1 MRKALLFLLSWAVVA
16 FVAQPVQAQS
26 ADAVAVM
33 DTLDEGAFL
42 GWVLAHH
49 PLARRAATLDDQ
61 AAAYLRKARG
71 AFDPKLSA
79 GTYRKLF
86 EDKTYYDLPTAG
98 ISAPTRLGITP
109 FAEFVNPAGT
119 QINPER
125 SVPESGQI
133 AAGIRIP
140 LGKNLITDA
149 ARTELAKAQAYVEA
163 NAAERTLQLNA
174 LVLDAAEAYWKWWK
188 AAATADLAS
197 EALELAAW
205 RADQI
210 RTAHRLGD
218 RAAIDTLEAGLQAQ
232 RREAE
237 RLEALADLAYARA
250 NALRFLWNE
259 DGLPAAPSAE
269 LRPLG
274 PDAAALVNTSA
285 TLMMASA
292 NWRVESHPVYQ
303 AGVAKLDMAAAE
315 IRFRRDQLK
324 PQLDLSLATLSGT
337 AGPSDWD
344 LSPDGLAA
352 TNLIGIKAAVP
363 LLLRKERGNLELA
376 RIAQDQQQLTL
387 DDKAAKLR
395 AVVQGVAGG
404 LPDLQASAVLAE
416 RVAAGSRALLD
427 AEMVRLNIGESS
439 LFQVNYR
446 ENQWLKARKDVIDR
460 NVRWALGTRELGFA
474 LGQMT
479 GE

>member
-1 MRKALLFLLSWAVVA
+1 MRIFLIFLSFWAFA
-16 FVAQPVQAQS
+16 SPGSLTAQTPAATDS
-26 ADAVAVM
+26 I
-33 DTLDEGAFL
+33 DESAFL

-86 EDKTYYDLPTAG
+86 DDKTYYDLPTAG
-98 ISAPTRLGITP
+98 IAAPTRLGVQP

-119 QINPER
+119 QLNPER
-125 SVPESGQI
+125 SVPEGGQI
-133 AAGIRIP
+133 AAGLRIP

-149 ARTELAKAQAYVEA
+149 ARTELAKAEAYGEA
-163 NAAERTLQLNA
+163 NAAERTLQLNT

-188 AAATADLAS
+188 AAATADLAA
-197 EALELAAW
+197 EALALATW

-210 RTAHRLGD
+210 RTAHTLGD
-218 RAAIDTLEAGLQAQ
+218 RAAIDTLEAGLQAT

-250 NALRFLWNE
+250 DALRFLWNE
-259 DGLPAAPSAE
+259 DGTPASPSAD

-274 PDAAALVNTSA
+274 PDAVALANTSA

-292 NWRVESHPVYQ
+292 SWRVESHPVYQ
-303 AGVAKLDMAAAE
+303 AGAAKLDMAAAE

-324 PQLDLSLATLSGT
+324 PQLDLSVATLT
-337 AGPSDWD
+337 GPSGINDWD
-344 LSPDGLAA
+344 LSPEGLAA
-352 TNLIGIKAAVP
+352 TNLIGLKASVP
-363 LLLRKERGNLELA
+363 LLLRKERGALQLA
-376 RIAQDQQQLTL
+376 EIARTQQRLNL
-387 DDKAAKLR
+387 DDKAAKLGA
-395 AVVQGVAGG
+395 AVDGLAGG
-404 LPDLQASAVLAE
+404 LSNLRASARLAE
-416 RVAAGSRALLD
+416 DVAAGSRTLLD
-427 AEMVRLNIGESS
+427 AEMVRLEIGESS

-446 ENQWLKARKDVIDR
+446 ENQWLKARKDAIDR
-460 NVRWALGTRELGFA
+460 SVRWAVGVRELSFA
-474 LGQMT
+474 LGGT
-479 GE
+479 N

>member
-1 MRKALLFLLSWAVVA
+1 
-16 FVAQPVQAQS
+16 
-26 ADAVAVM
+26 
-33 DTLDEGAFL
+33 
-42 GWVLAHH
+42 
-49 PLARRAATLDDQ
+49 
-61 AAAYLRKARG
+61 
-71 AFDPKLSA
+71 
-79 GTYRKLF
+79 
-86 EDKTYYDLPTAG
+86 
-98 ISAPTRLGITP
+98 
-109 FAEFVNPAGT
+109 
-119 QINPER
+119 
-125 SVPESGQI
+125 
-133 AAGIRIP
+133 
-140 LGKNLITDA
+140 
-149 ARTELAKAQAYVEA
+149 
-163 NAAERTLQLNA
+163 
-174 LVLDAAEAYWKWWK
+174 
-188 AAATADLAS
+188 
-197 EALELAAW
+197 
-205 RADQI
+205 
-210 RTAHRLGD
+210 
-218 RAAIDTLEAGLQAQ
+218 
-232 RREAE
+232 
-237 RLEALADLAYARA
+237 
-250 NALRFLWNE
+250 
-259 DGLPAAPSAE
+259 
-269 LRPLG
+269 
-274 PDAAALVNTSA
+274 
-285 TLMMASA
+285 
-292 NWRVESHPVYQ
+292 VYQ